1 MIFVTVGTQ
10 LPFDRM
16 IHAIDHWA
24 GRIGRRDVFAQIGPS
39 LYRPRH
45 IEWKHF
51 LNAEACREKTRAAS
65 LVVAHAGMGTIIT
78 ALEMGKPVL
87 VMPRRM
93 ALGEQRNDHQLATVE
108 QLLRQGKVSAALD
121 ADELIEKLDRLDL
134 LHAGNPI
141 STSAGPELLTA
152 LRRFIDGPM
161 EINLSDPESVL
172 DAGGALADLN
182 DRAG

>member
-16 IHAIDHWA
+16 IHAIDQWA
-24 GRIGRRDVFAQIGPS
+24 GRAGRRDVFAQIGPS
-39 LYRPRH
+39 IYRPSN

-51 LNAEACREKTRAAS
+51 LNAEACREKTKAAS

-108 QLLRQGKVSAALD
+108 QLLRQGKVTAAFD
-121 ADELIEKLDRLDL
+121 VDELVEKLNHLEQFQ
-134 LHAGNPI
+134 AASPI
-141 STSAGPELLTA
+141 SNCAGPELLAA
-152 LRRFIDGPM
+152 LRRFVDGPI
-161 EINLSDPESVL
+161 EIDMPDPESVL
-172 DAGGALADLN
+172 DAGGALADMN
-182 DRAG
+182 DRT